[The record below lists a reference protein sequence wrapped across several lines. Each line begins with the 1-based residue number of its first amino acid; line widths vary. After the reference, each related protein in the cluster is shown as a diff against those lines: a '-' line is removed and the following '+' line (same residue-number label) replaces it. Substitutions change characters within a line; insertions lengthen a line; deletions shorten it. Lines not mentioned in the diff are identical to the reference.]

1 MATETKSPP
10 ATQKMEV
17 TRRDPMG
24 LFPPPFG
31 FLRRFSEDVDRM
43 FESFLGVRRPLAPVP
58 ARLTPEAV
66 WAPAIEML
74 EKNGQLIVRAELP
87 GLTKEDVEIEITEDM
102 LTLKGERREEKEEKG
117 EGFYRTERCYG
128 SFFRTLPLPEGAET
142 DKAKAAFHD
151 GVLEIMMPA
160 PVMERPKSRHVQIE
174 EAPPVKG
181 KTAA

>member
-1 MATETKSPP
+1 MGTDTKSPP

-17 TRRDPMG
+17 TRREPVGPWASPLG
-24 LFPPPFG
+24 LM
-31 FLRRFSEDVDRM
+31 RRFTEDVDRM
-43 FESFLGVRRPLAPVP
+43 FESFLGVRRPLAPLA

-66 WAPAIEML
+66 WVPAIEML

-87 GLTKEDVEIEITEDM
+87 GLTKEDVQIEITEDT

-128 SFFRTLPLPEGAET
+128 SFFRTLPLPEGAEP

-151 GVLEIMMPA
+151 GVLEIVMPA
-160 PVMERPKSRHVQIE
+160 PATERPKSRRVQIE
-174 EAPPVKG
+174 EAPPATG